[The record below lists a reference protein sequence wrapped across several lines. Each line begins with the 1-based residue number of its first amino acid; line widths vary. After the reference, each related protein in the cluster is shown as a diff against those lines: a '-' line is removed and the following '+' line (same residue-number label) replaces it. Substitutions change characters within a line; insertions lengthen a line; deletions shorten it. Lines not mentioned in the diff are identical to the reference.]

1 MIDRTKTHLEAGETL
16 IGQGKAMLEVRR
28 TIAAV
33 APSDLPVLIT
43 GEVGTGKELV
53 ARLVHLNSSRKEKPF
68 VAVNLAA
75 MPSSLVAA
83 ELVGFIRGAFTG
95 ADRSRSGLLEQAG
108 GGTLFL
114 DELEDAPVEAQ
125 LLLLRAIDSGT
136 IRPVGSELEIA
147 VDFRVVAAVRS
158 ELAEL
163 ARGRSI
169 RQDFLHRVAS
179 AVIRVP
185 PLRERTE
192 DIPELAKHFL
202 ASFRRDQGRE
212 LEISDRALAALAAYD
227 FPGNVRELAGII
239 LRAAV
244 ICDTDTIEPDDLALE
259 PHQLS
264 ATTAG
269 VEALRQSLTSAQQQI
284 ETLRRSTIPAS
295 PIWEGRSF
303 PAEEDYCFVLMPF
316 GDMADVQRVYTDH
329 VKVVLEQACGLRCE
343 RADDIYDISG
353 VMQSVWEGINRARLI
368 IADLT
373 GRNPNVFYEL
383 GIAHTL
389 GKPVIMLTQSMDF
402 VPFDLRHLRCIV
414 YDYKPKDVERLE
426 KALQRT
432 VRTVLSTIGG
442 ASLRLLQQQHER
454 ATGV

>member
-1 MIDRTKTHLEAGETL
+1 VANRTKAHLEGGEIL
-16 IGQGKAMLEVRR
+16 IGHSEAMKKVQR

-53 ARLVHLNSSRKEKPF
+53 ARLVHLNSGRKDRPF
-68 VAVNLAA
+68 VPINLTS
-75 MPSSLVAA
+75 MPSSLVSA
-83 ELVGFIRGAFTG
+83 ELVGSAKGAFTG
-95 ADRSRSGLLEQAG
+95 ADRNRRGVLESAH

-114 DELEDAPVEAQ
+114 DELEDAPLEAQ
-125 LLLLRAIDSGT
+125 MLLLRAIDSGT
-136 IRPVGSELEIA
+136 IRPVGGEREVA

-158 ELAEL
+158 ELSEL
-163 ARGRSI
+163 ARGRTI

-192 DIPELAKHFL
+192 DIPELANHFL
-202 ASFRRDQGRE
+202 SNFRRDQGRE
-212 LEISDRALAALAAYD
+212 LQISSAALAALAAYD

-239 LRAAV
+239 LRAA
-244 ICDTDTIEPDDLALE
+244 ISSESGIIEPEHLSLE
-259 PHQLS
+259 PRRSLPTS
-264 ATTAG
+264 ADI
-269 VEALRQSLTSAQQQI
+269 ESLRQALANAQQQV
-284 ETLRRSTIPAS
+284 ETLRQSTIPAR
-295 PIWEGRSF
+295 PIWEGTSF
-303 PAEEDYCFVLMPF
+303 PIEGDYCFVLMPF
-316 GDMADVQRVYTDH
+316 SDIADVQRVYTDH
-329 VKVVLEQACGLRCE
+329 VKAVLEQRCGLRCE

-353 VMQSVWEGINRARLI
+353 VMQSVWEGINRARVV

-389 GKPVIMLTQSMDF
+389 GKPVIMLTQSMDS

-414 YDYKPKDVERLE
+414 YDYKPKTIERLE
-426 KALQRT
+426 KALERT
-432 VRTVLSTIGG
+432 VRTVLSATDS
-442 ASLRLLQQQHER
+442 AVLSLIQQRSE
-454 ATGV
+454 